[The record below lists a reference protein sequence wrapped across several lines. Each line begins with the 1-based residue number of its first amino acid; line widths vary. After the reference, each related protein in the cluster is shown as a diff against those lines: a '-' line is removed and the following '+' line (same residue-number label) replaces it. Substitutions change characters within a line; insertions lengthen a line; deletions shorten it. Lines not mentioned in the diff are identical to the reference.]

1 MTAAL
6 SAFTRQITPVWNKEQ
21 RKIRSA
27 KEERRNVDKLVIQG
41 GHPLN
46 GDIYV
51 SGAKNSV
58 VAILPAT
65 LLLDVPVILE
75 NVPDISDVKICLS
88 ILESL
93 GAEIDR
99 LADGVYQISCQYVRE
114 HEVPEELAQKM
125 RASYYFLGALLGR
138 CGRAKAAMPGG
149 CYLGE
154 RPIDQ
159 HLLAFEA
166 LGADTT
172 LIEYNDDNEQG
183 KVYVGAVELTA
194 EHLYANHISLN
205 VVSVGATMNAIL
217 SAVKADG
224 VTTIE
229 NCARE
234 PHIVD
239 LANFLNYMG
248 AHISGAGTH
257 KITIEGVH
265 ELRGNA
271 MDGSVEIKTYSI
283 VPDQIEAGTFMIAAA
298 ATRGD
303 VYIHGVIPH
312 HLRDIADRMAECGVL
327 VEAIENEDVV
337 HVSVADGTQFHGTNV
352 RTEPYP
358 GFPTDMQP
366 QMAVLLALSEGQSN
380 ITESVWEDRF
390 KYVAELKRMGAN
402 IDLTR
407 DGAIVWGVPG
417 LHGARVRACD
427 LRAGAAVVIAG
438 LAAEGTTEI
447 TDIHHIERGYS
458 HIVEKLRGIGA
469 DIQRITS

>member
-1 MTAAL
+1 MD
-6 SAFTRQITPVWNKEQ
+6 
-21 RKIRSA
+21 KI
-27 KEERRNVDKLVIQG
+27 VIHG
-41 GHPLN
+41 GKRLT
-46 GDIYV
+46 GDICV

-65 LLLDVPVILE
+65 LLLDVPCIIE
-75 NVPDISDVKICLS
+75 NVPDISDVQICLS

-93 GAEIDR
+93 GAQIEQIAEGTYR
-99 LADGVYQISCQYVRE
+99 ISCEFVRA
-114 HEVPEELAQKM
+114 HEVPEQHAQKM

-166 LGADTT
+166 LGAEST
-172 LIEYNDDNEQG
+172 LIEYRDAQG
-183 KVYVGAVELTA
+183 QGYVGAVELYAPELT
-194 EHLYANHISLN
+194 ANHISLN

-217 SAVKADG
+217 SAVKAKG

-248 AHISGAGTH
+248 ANISGAGTH
-257 KITIEGVH
+257 KITIEGVR
-265 ELRGNA
+265 ELRGNSSE
-271 MDGSVEIKTYSI
+271 GSVEIRTYSV

-298 ATRGD
+298 VTRGD

-312 HLRDIADRMAECGVL
+312 HLKDIADRMSECGVKI
-327 VEAIENEDVV
+327 EEIENEDVV
-337 HVSVADGTQFHGTNV
+337 RVYVEENTVFHGTNV
-352 RTEPYP
+352 KTEPYP

-366 QMAVLLALSEGQSN
+366 QMAVLLTLSEGQSN

-390 KYVAELKRMGAN
+390 KYVAELQRMGAN

-417 LHGARVRACD
+417 LHGAEVKACD
-427 LRAGAAVVIAG
+427 LRAGAAAVLAG
-438 LAAEGTTEI
+438 LAAQGTTEI
-447 TDIHHIERGYS
+447 SDIHHIERGYS

-469 DIQRITS
+469 DIERVTV

>member
-1 MTAAL
+1 M
-6 SAFTRQITPVWNKEQ
+6 
-21 RKIRSA
+21 
-27 KEERRNVDKLVIQG
+27 DKLVIQG
-41 GHPLN
+41 GHPLT

-65 LLLDVPVILE
+65 LLLDVPCILE

-93 GAEIDR
+93 GAQIDKLSEGTYR
-99 LADGVYQISCQYVRE
+99 ISTEFVRDY
-114 HEVPEELAQKM
+114 EVPEEYAQKM

-166 LGADTT
+166 LGAETT
-172 LIEYNDDNEQG
+172 LVEYKNDVGED
-183 KVYVGAVELTA
+183 YVGAVELHA

-217 SAVKADG
+217 SAVNADG

-229 NCARE
+229 
-234 PHIVD
+234 
-239 LANFLNYMG
+239 NFLNYMG

-257 KITIEGVH
+257 KITIEGVR

-312 HLRDIADRMAECGVL
+312 HLRDIADRMEECGVM
-327 VEAIENEDVV
+327 VEAIENEDIV
-337 HVSVADGTQFHGTNV
+337 HVCVKDGTVFHATNV
-352 RTEPYP
+352 KTEPYP

-380 ITESVWEDRF
+380 ITENVWEDRF
-390 KYVAELKRMGAN
+390 KYVGELKRMGAN

-417 LHGARVRACD
+417 LHGANVKACD

-438 LAAEGTTEI
+438 LAAEGRTEI
-447 TDIHHIERGYS
+447 TDIHHIERGYA

-469 DIQRITS
+469 DIEKVSM

>member
-1 MTAAL
+1 M
-6 SAFTRQITPVWNKEQ
+6 
-21 RKIRSA
+21 
-27 KEERRNVDKLVIQG
+27 DKLVIQG
-41 GHPLN
+41 GHPLT

-65 LLLDVPVILE
+65 LLLDVPCILE

-93 GAEIDR
+93 GAQIDKLSEGTYR
-99 LADGVYQISCQYVRE
+99 ISTEFVRDY
-114 HEVPEELAQKM
+114 EVPEEYAQKM

-166 LGADTT
+166 LGAETT
-172 LIEYNDDNEQG
+172 LVEYKNDVGED
-183 KVYVGAVELTA
+183 YVGAVELHA

-257 KITIEGVH
+257 KITIEGVR

-312 HLRDIADRMAECGVL
+312 HLRDIADRMEECGVM
-327 VEAIENEDVV
+327 VEAIENEDIV
-337 HVSVADGTQFHGTNV
+337 HVCVKDGTVFHATNV
-352 RTEPYP
+352 KTEPYP

-380 ITESVWEDRF
+380 ITENVWEDRF
-390 KYVAELKRMGAN
+390 KYVGELKRMGAN

-417 LHGARVRACD
+417 LHGANVKACD

-438 LAAEGTTEI
+438 LAAEGRTEI
-447 TDIHHIERGYS
+447 TDIHHIERGYAHS
-458 HIVEKLRGIGA
+458 VEKLRGIGA
-469 DIQRITS
+469 DIEKVSM

>member
-1 MTAAL
+1 M
-6 SAFTRQITPVWNKEQ
+6 
-21 RKIRSA
+21 
-27 KEERRNVDKLVIQG
+27 DKLVIQG
-41 GHPLN
+41 GNRLT

-65 LLLDVPVILE
+65 LLLDVPCVIE

-93 GAEIDR
+93 GAQIDK
-99 LADGVYQISCQYVRE
+99 LAEGTYKISCEFVRE
-114 HEVPEELAQKM
+114 YEVPEKYAQKM

-159 HLLAFEA
+159 HLMAFEA
-166 LGADTT
+166 LGAGTT
-172 LIEYNDDNEQG
+172 LIEYKNDEG
-183 KVYVGAVELTA
+183 VGYVGAVELHA
-194 EHLYANHISLN
+194 EHLYANHITMN

-217 SAVKADG
+217 SAVKAEG
-224 VTTIE
+224 TTVIE

-257 KITIEGVH
+257 KITIEGVR
-265 ELRGNA
+265 ELRGNVSE
-271 MDGSVEIKTYSI
+271 GSVELRTYSI

-312 HLRDIADRMAECGVL
+312 HLRDIADRMAECGVE
-327 VEAIENEDVV
+327 VEAIENEDIV
-337 HVSVADGTQFHGTNV
+337 HVYVKDGTAFHGTNV
-352 RTEPYP
+352 ITEPYP

-390 KYVAELKRMGAN
+390 KYVGELRQMGAN

-417 LHGARVRACD
+417 LHGAKVKACD

-458 HIVEKLRGIGA
+458 HLVEKLRGIGA
-469 DIQRITS
+469 DIQRVSAADCR

>member
-1 MTAAL
+1 M
-6 SAFTRQITPVWNKEQ
+6 
-21 RKIRSA
+21 
-27 KEERRNVDKLVIQG
+27 DKFVIHG
-41 GHPLN
+41 GNRLR

-65 LLLDVPVILE
+65 LLLDVPCIIE
-75 NVPDISDVKICLS
+75 NVPDISDVQICLN

-93 GAEIDR
+93 GAQIDK
-99 LADGVYQISCQYVRE
+99 LGEGIYQISCEYVRGY
-114 HEVPEELAQKM
+114 EVPEEYAQKM

-172 LIEYNDDNEQG
+172 LIEYSGDDG
-183 KVYVGAVELTA
+183 RSYVGAVELHAPELTA
-194 EHLYANHISLN
+194 NNISLN

-217 SAVKADG
+217 SAVKAHG
-224 VTTIE
+224 TTVIE

-248 AHISGAGTH
+248 ARISGAGTH
-257 KITIEGVH
+257 KITIEGVR
-265 ELRGNA
+265 ELRGNVA
-271 MDGSVEIKTYSI
+271 EGSVEVRTYSI

-312 HLRDIADRMAECGVL
+312 HLRDIADRMAECGAS
-327 VEAIENEDVV
+327 VEAIENEDIV
-337 HVSVADGTQFHGTNV
+337 HVYVEEGRAFHGTNV

-358 GFPTDMQP
+358 GFPTDMKP

-380 ITESVWEDRF
+380 IIESVWEDRF
-390 KYVAELKRMGAN
+390 KYVFELKRMGAN

-417 LHGARVRACD
+417 LHGAPVKACD

-438 LAAEGTTEI
+438 LAADGTTEI

-458 HIVEKLRGIGA
+458 HIVEKLRGIGG
-469 DIQRITS
+469 DIQRITV

>member
-1 MTAAL
+1 M
-6 SAFTRQITPVWNKEQ
+6 
-21 RKIRSA
+21 
-27 KEERRNVDKLVIQG
+27 DKLVIQG
-41 GHPLN
+41 GHPLS

-93 GAEIDR
+93 GAEIDK
-99 LADGVYQISCQYVRE
+99 LSEGVYRISCLYVRE

-138 CGRAKAAMPGG
+138 CGKAKAAMPGG

-166 LGADTT
+166 LGADFH
-172 LIEYNDDNEQG
+172 LIEYKNETDG
-183 KVYVGAVELTA
+183 EGYVGAVELSA
-194 EHLYANHISLN
+194 DHLYANHISLN

-224 VTTIE
+224 TTTIE

-257 KITIEGVH
+257 KITIEGVR

-271 MDGSVEIKTYSI
+271 MDGSVEVKTYSI

-312 HLRDIADRMAECGVL
+312 HLRDIADRMEECGVM
-327 VEAIENEDVV
+327 VEAIENEDIV
-337 HVSVADGTQFHGTNV
+337 HVCVNKGTMFHGTNV
-352 RTEPYP
+352 KTEPYP

-390 KYVAELKRMGAN
+390 KYVGELKRMGAN

-407 DGAIVWGVPG
+407 DGAIIWGVPG
-417 LHGARVRACD
+417 LHGANVRACD

-458 HIVEKLRGIGA
+458 HIVEKLRSIGA
-469 DIQRITS
+469 DIRRISM

>member
-1 MTAAL
+1 M
-6 SAFTRQITPVWNKEQ
+6 
-21 RKIRSA
+21 
-27 KEERRNVDKLVIQG
+27 DKFVIHG
-41 GHPLN
+41 GNRLR

-65 LLLDVPVILE
+65 LLLDVPCIIE
-75 NVPDISDVKICLS
+75 NVPDISDVQICLN

-93 GAEIDR
+93 GAQIDK
-99 LADGVYQISCQYVRE
+99 LGEGIYQISCEYVRGY
-114 HEVPEELAQKM
+114 EVPEEYAQKM

-172 LIEYNDDNEQG
+172 LIEYSGDDG
-183 KVYVGAVELTA
+183 RSYVGAVELHAPELTA
-194 EHLYANHISLN
+194 NNISLN

-217 SAVKADG
+217 SAVKAHG
-224 VTTIE
+224 TTVIE

-248 AHISGAGTH
+248 ARISGAGTH
-257 KITIEGVH
+257 KITIEGVR
-265 ELRGNA
+265 ELRGNVA
-271 MDGSVEIKTYSI
+271 EGSVEVRTYSI

-312 HLRDIADRMAECGVL
+312 HLRDIADRMAECGAS
-327 VEAIENEDVV
+327 VEAIENEDIV
-337 HVSVADGTQFHGTNV
+337 HVYVEEGRAFHGTNV

-380 ITESVWEDRF
+380 IIESVWEDRF
-390 KYVAELKRMGAN
+390 KYVFELKRMGAN
-402 IDLTR
+402 IDRTR

-417 LHGARVRACD
+417 LHGAPVKACD

-438 LAAEGTTEI
+438 LAADGTTEI

-458 HIVEKLRGIGA
+458 HIVEKLRGIGG
-469 DIQRITS
+469 DIQRVTV

>member
-1 MTAAL
+1 M
-6 SAFTRQITPVWNKEQ
+6 
-21 RKIRSA
+21 
-27 KEERRNVDKLVIQG
+27 DKFVIHG
-41 GHPLN
+41 GNRLT

-65 LLLDVPVILE
+65 LLLDVPCIIE
-75 NVPDISDVKICLS
+75 NVPEISDVEICLS

-93 GAEIDR
+93 GAQVEKLGQGTYR
-99 LADGVYQISCQYVRE
+99 ISCEYVRKF
-114 HEVPEELAQKM
+114 EVPEEYATQM

-138 CGRAKAAMPGG
+138 CGKAKAAMPGG

-172 LIEYNDDNEQG
+172 LIEYSGDDG
-183 KVYVGAVELTA
+183 KSYVGAVELHAEKLTA
-194 EHLYANHISLN
+194 NRISLN

-217 SAVKADG
+217 SAVKAEG
-224 VTTIE
+224 TTIIE

-248 AHISGAGTH
+248 ARISGAGTH
-257 KITIEGVH
+257 KITIEGVR

-271 MDGSVEIKTYSI
+271 AEGSVEVRTYSI

-298 ATRGD
+298 VTRGD

-312 HLRDIADRMAECGVL
+312 HLRDIADRMAECGVE
-327 VEAIENEDVV
+327 VEAIENEDIV
-337 HVSVADGTQFHGTNV
+337 HVYVEDGKPFHATNV

-366 QMAVLLALSEGQSN
+366 QMAVLLTLSEGQSN
-380 ITESVWEDRF
+380 IIESVWEDRF

-417 LHGARVRACD
+417 LHGAPVKACD
-427 LRAGAAVVIAG
+427 LRAGAAVIIAG
-438 LAAEGTTEI
+438 LAADGTTEI

-458 HIVEKLRGIGA
+458 HIVEKLRGIGG
-469 DIQRITS
+469 DIRRITG

>member
-1 MTAAL
+1 M
-6 SAFTRQITPVWNKEQ
+6 
-21 RKIRSA
+21 
-27 KEERRNVDKLVIQG
+27 DKFVIHG
-41 GHPLN
+41 GNRLR

-65 LLLDVPVILE
+65 LLLDVPCIIE
-75 NVPDISDVKICLS
+75 NVPDISDVQICLN

-93 GAEIDR
+93 GAQIDK
-99 LADGVYQISCQYVRE
+99 LGEGIYQISCEYVRGY
-114 HEVPEELAQKM
+114 EVPEEYAQKM

-172 LIEYNDDNEQG
+172 LIEYSGDDG
-183 KVYVGAVELTA
+183 RSYVGAVELHAPELTA
-194 EHLYANHISLN
+194 NNISLN

-217 SAVKADG
+217 SAVKAHG
-224 VTTIE
+224 TTVIE

-248 AHISGAGTH
+248 ARISGAGTH
-257 KITIEGVH
+257 KITIEGVR

-271 MDGSVEIKTYSI
+271 AEGSVEVRTYSI

-312 HLRDIADRMAECGVL
+312 HLRDIADRMAECGAS
-327 VEAIENEDVV
+327 VEAIENEDIV
-337 HVSVADGTQFHGTNV
+337 HVYVEEGRAFHGTNV

-380 ITESVWEDRF
+380 IIESVWEDRF
-390 KYVAELKRMGAN
+390 KYVFELKRMGAN

-417 LHGARVRACD
+417 LHGAPVKACD

-438 LAAEGTTEI
+438 LAADGTTEI

-458 HIVEKLRGIGA
+458 HIVEKLRGIGG
-469 DIQRITS
+469 DIQRITV

>member
-1 MTAAL
+1 MDK
-6 SAFTRQITPVWNKEQ
+6 FVIEGGTRLT
-21 RKIRSA
+21 
-27 KEERRNVDKLVIQG
+27 
-41 GHPLN
+41 

-65 LLLDVPVILE
+65 LLLDVPCIID
-75 NVPDISDVKICLS
+75 NVPDISDVEICLT
-88 ILESL
+88 ILREL
-93 GAEIDR
+93 GAEVEKTGEGTYR
-99 LADGVYQISCQYVRE
+99 ISCENVSRYT
-114 HEVPEELAQKM
+114 VPEAQARKM

-149 CYLGE
+149 CNLGE

-159 HLLAFEA
+159 HLLAFET
-166 LGADTT
+166 LGAYAT
-172 LIEYNDDNEQG
+172 LIKRRNMRGEEYVD
-183 KVYVGAVELTA
+183 AVELETDR
-194 EHLYANHISLN
+194 LTGTNISLN

-217 SAVKADG
+217 ASVKADG
-224 VTTIE
+224 ITTIE

-248 AHISGAGTH
+248 ARISGAGTH
-257 KITIEGVH
+257 KITIEGVPF
-265 ELRGNA
+265 LRGNVA
-271 MDGSVEIKTYSI
+271 EGSVETRTYSV
-283 VPDQIEAGTFMIAAA
+283 VPDQIEAGTFMAAAA

-303 VYIHGVIPH
+303 VMIHGVIPH
-312 HLRDIADRMAECGVL
+312 HLKDIADRLRECGVR
-327 VEAIENEDVV
+327 VEEIENEDIVRV
-337 HVSVADGTQFHGTNV
+337 YVEGDKRFRATNI

-366 QMAVLLALSEGQSN
+366 QMAVLLSIAEGQSN

-390 KYVAELKRMGAN
+390 KYVTELRRMGAN

-407 DGAIVWGVPG
+407 DGAIVWGVPR
-417 LHGARVRACD
+417 LHGASVKACD
-427 LRAGAAVVIAG
+427 LRAGAAMIIAG
-438 LAAEGTTEI
+438 LAAEGATEI
-447 TDIHHIERGYS
+447 TDIYHIERGYS

-469 DIQRITS
+469 RIQRE